1 MQAVVGLGLW
11 IIGGRVEGW
20 LDEVCLFVL
29 LKIVADIQEPVNVKF
44 LTAVFGSLI
53 LAAATQGEQLSF
65 RLCRPLA
72 S

>member
-20 LDEVCLFVL
+20 LAEVSL
-29 LKIVADIQEPVNVKF
+29 LARLEVVADIQEPVNVKF

-53 LAAATQGEQLSF
+53 LAAATQGEQLLAF
-65 RLCRPLA
+65 VAPLT